1 MLRTI
6 SLMRLR
12 AWWWVRRQRGRIPRD
27 VREYIIRRDLK
38 PTIESLKGKPLEER
52 QKVVGSLLEGA
63 LLLPPDEI
71 STELRNELI
80 KTAFEQVDWEPEP
93 IPPAPSY
100 ASVHC
105 AIAARLTQ

>member
-1 MLRTI
+1 MY
-6 SLMRLR
+6 
-12 AWWWVRRQRGRIPRD
+12 
-27 VREYIIRRDLK
+27 EYIIRRDLK

-93 IPPAPSY
+93 IPPDAMRVSTLRQRPGLLSGTGRLGYSPDLLPQVPSLRDF
-100 ASVHC
+100 
-105 AIAARLTQ
+105 ARAR